1 MERKRLQQLQKKEEN
16 KALLEKEM
24 SSIKVGGKQ
33 PIAKVT
39 RAEIVSATEKRNQI
53 ACKKKEEETPIE
65 ENLNRIVLEGETAH
79 GVDEAISVLRYFI
92 KKNFIIFKFEF
103 YFTFLSIKSYT
114 IMRHWLILF
123 FFFLFLVWK
132 TQK

>member
-1 MERKRLQQLQKKEEN
+1 MKNSPFKYNICLRVSVYFFKPDSLKFQEEMEKKRLQQLQKKEEA

-24 SSIKVGGKQ
+24 NSIKVGGKQ

-79 GVDEAISVLRYFI
+79 GVEEALSVLRYVL
-92 KKNFIIFKFEF
+92 K
-103 YFTFLSIKSYT
+103 
-114 IMRHWLILF
+114 
-123 FFFLFLVWK
+123 
-132 TQK
+132 